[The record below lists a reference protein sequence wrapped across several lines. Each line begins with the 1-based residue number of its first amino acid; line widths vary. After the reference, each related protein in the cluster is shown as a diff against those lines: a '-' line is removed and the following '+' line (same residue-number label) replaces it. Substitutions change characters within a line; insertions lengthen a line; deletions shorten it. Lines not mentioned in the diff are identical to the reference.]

1 MLSVIAVTCDVKVAA
16 SVPDYVPWDPQEET
30 VAYGIRDGHVQQ
42 DERPRYGMHITHET
56 LYAGNWVRCMRL
68 PMLVLVS
75 K

>member
-1 MLSVIAVTCDVKVAA
+1 MVTIGVALPHA
-16 SVPDYVPWDPQEET
+16 RLIRQGT
-30 VAYGIRDGHVQQ
+30 QVAHV
-42 DERPRYGMHITHET
+42 T